1 MLQGQLIAAQSE
13 LEGLEQIYTPN
24 NVRVRSLRARME
36 ELKRNL
42 QKISGTDASLTSDNT
57 ADSSSQ
63 DLYPSIRRLPLLGV
77 QWADLYRRAKVQ
89 ENVYQLLTQQYEH
102 DQNSGSQGNS
112 HDSGDRSGQPA

>member
-1 MLQGQLIAAQSE
+1 
-13 LEGLEQIYTPN
+13 
-24 NVRVRSLRARME
+24 ME

-89 ENVYQLLTQQYEH
+89 ESVYQLLDRGSDERNE
-102 DQNSGSQGNS
+102 NSGSQGNS
-112 HDSGDRSGQPA
+112 HDSSDRSGQPA